1 MTIYVDDSISL
12 ELLDDKHAEATF
24 KLIDAN
30 RNYLKEWLPWV
41 GNMQTI
47 NNFKTY
53 ISNSKKQSEAATDF
67 GYAILFNNNISGRI
81 GIHYIDQK
89 NKTASLGYWL
99 GENFAG
105 RGIITKSCKAKI
117 NYAFTALNLNRI
129 EIKCATKN
137 YKSKAIDQR
146 LNFKQEGI
154 LKEAELVNGKF
165 INLYLFAMLK
175 SEWQIC

>member
-1 MTIYVDDSISL
+1 MMIKVDDSIYL

-41 GNMQTI
+41 DNMQTI
-47 NNFKTY
+47 DNFKNY
-53 ISNSKKQSEAATDF
+53 ISNTKKQSAAGTDY
-67 GYAILFNNNISGRI
+67 GYVIFFNNNITGRI
-81 GIHYIDQK
+81 GIHYIDCQ
-89 NKTASLGYWL
+89 NKMASLDYWL

-105 RGIITKSCKAKI
+105 NRIVTKSCKAII
-117 NYAFTALNLNRI
+117 NYAFTVLNLNRI

-137 YKSKAIDQR
+137 YKSKAIAER

-154 LKEAELVNGKF
+154 LKKAELVNGKF
-165 INLYLFAMLK
+165 IDLYLFAMLK
-175 SEWQIC
+175 SE